1 MCVCTWGDDH
11 SVHDDS
17 RSVDTNLDV
26 FVLQETAQD
35 RKYRPLTYLLLPVHT
50 HTEVDRKGTLGD
62 NRKHNNDISS
72 VKRHKQPGTATDQST
87 IMAAAASLRTDVLLC
102 ISLCLSSE
110 TPSEARAGPGSS
122 LEQEVRVERSSTW
135 TTSSSSSWS
144 FSISLGTSSRSS

>member
-17 RSVDTNLDV
+17 RSVDTNLEV

-50 HTEVDRKGTLGD
+50 RTEVDRKETLGD
-62 NRKHNNDISS
+62 KRNNDIPS

-102 ISLCLSSE
+102 ISLCLSRE

-144 FSISLGTSSRSS
+144 FSISLGTSLRSS